1 MNDNDKQQSARLKA
15 LESNEKNKKRRKM
28 TFKKFSRL

>member
-1 MNDNDKQQSARLKA
+1 MNDNDKQLARLKA
-15 LESNEKNKKRRKM
+15 LESNEKNKKRKM

>member
-15 LESNEKNKKRRKM
+15 LESNEKNKKRKM